1 MIDPSKEA
9 YLATLGLNE
18 AISHL
23 EQAVKDYNAYRES
36 PYRESLHY
44 AYALYN
50 SITNTRIKRH

>member
-1 MIDPSKEA
+1 MIDPGKEA

-23 EQAVKDYNAYRES
+23 EQAVKVDNDYRE
-36 PYRESLHY
+36 PLHY

-50 SITNTRIKRH
+50 AITNARIKRHYTSNG

>member
-9 YLATLGLNE
+9 YLATLGLND

-23 EQAVKDYNAYRES
+23 EQAVKADNA
-36 PYRESLHY
+36 YRESLHY

-50 SITNTRIKRH
+50 SITNARIKRH